1 MLGSDRSWGS
11 DWCGEAMEN
20 RREEAFIADGRE
32 AGELFDELKEPVF
45 ESSVVYRIHHGD
57 GEVRKASHEEDEK
70 MAEHG
75 ARVADDRKRKKD
87 ANDISEEP
95 AAGSGNEDVDAVWHR
110 GVPPRNF

>member
-20 RREEAFIADGRE
+20 RRGGAFIADGRE
-32 AGELFDELKEPVF
+32 AGELSDELKEPVF

-57 GEVRKASHEEDEK
+57 REVREASHEEDEK
-70 MAEHG
+70 VAGHG
-75 ARVADDRKRKKD
+75 VRVADDRKRKKD

-95 AAGSGNEDVDAVWHR
+95 LADNDNEDVDAVWHR

>member
-20 RREEAFIADGRE
+20 RRGGAFIADGRE
-32 AGELFDELKEPVF
+32 AGEPFDKLKEPVF

-57 GEVRKASHEEDEK
+57 GEVREASHEEDEK
-70 MAEHG
+70 VAGHG
-75 ARVADDRKRKKD
+75 VRVADDRKRKKD

-95 AAGSGNEDVDAVWHR
+95 GADNDNEDVDAVWHR